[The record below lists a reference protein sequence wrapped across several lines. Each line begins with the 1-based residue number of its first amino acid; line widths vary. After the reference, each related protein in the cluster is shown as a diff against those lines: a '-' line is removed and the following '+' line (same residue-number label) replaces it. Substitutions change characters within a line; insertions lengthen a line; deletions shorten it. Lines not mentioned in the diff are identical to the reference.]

1 VNRPLGVLR
10 TLLRQALR
18 WKFISEVPEIEF
30 EDESA
35 GVVRFLRPDEATRLL
50 AECRKSR
57 NPALADLVEF
67 AMFTGVRRGEAL
79 GLTWDR
85 VDRAR
90 GVVLLTETTNGRPR
104 ARWRAGG
111 RRTLPGSCSAVAT
124 GTASGRRGLPPSKQP
139 ASRSF
144 DSTTCATPPRPG
156 SSSRAGRSAR

>member
-1 VNRPLGVLR
+1 VNRPLGLLR

-50 AECRKSR
+50 AACRQSR
-57 NPALADLVEF
+57 NTALADLVEF

-90 GVVLLTETTNGRPR
+90 GVVLLTETKNGRPR

-111 RRTLPGSCSAVAT
+111 RRRYRVRVRQSQLEQLPAGV
-124 GTASGRRGLPPSKQP
+124 GLPPSKQP